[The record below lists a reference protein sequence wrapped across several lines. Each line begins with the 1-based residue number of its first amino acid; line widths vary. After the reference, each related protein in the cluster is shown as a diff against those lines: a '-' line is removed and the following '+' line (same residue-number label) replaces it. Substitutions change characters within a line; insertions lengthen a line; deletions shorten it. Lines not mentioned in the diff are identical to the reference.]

1 MDIKEFRMS
10 LKNIE
15 MNGDE
20 RRRNVNFNVFYI
32 TNIKFQV

>member
-20 RRRNVNFNVFYI
+20 RRLNVNFNVFYI
-32 TNIKFQV
+32 INIKF